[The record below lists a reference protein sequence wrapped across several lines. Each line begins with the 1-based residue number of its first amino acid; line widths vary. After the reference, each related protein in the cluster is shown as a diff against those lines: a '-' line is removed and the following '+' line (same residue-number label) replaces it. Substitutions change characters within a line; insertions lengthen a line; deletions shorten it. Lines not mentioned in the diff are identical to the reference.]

1 MIRKLRIKFII
12 ASMLS
17 LALVLLVILGGINF
31 MSYQKTVSDAD
42 TILSI
47 LAANKGMFPQ
57 RDIPADETSQGM
69 PPENAPTED
78 ILSPRHGF
86 SAETPYESRFFS
98 VLLDAAG
105 QVLVTDTGKIAAI
118 DRATAE
124 KYAVEVWKSGRDS
137 GFWEEYRFLLSP
149 EGDSVRV
156 IFLDCGRSLSN
167 FRTLLLASVGISL
180 AGLAAVLVLLMAFS
194 SRIIKPVAESYEKQ
208 KRFITDAG
216 HEIKTPLTIIGA
228 DADLVEL
235 ECGESEWLTDIKHQ
249 AKRLTG
255 LTNDLIYL
263 SRMDE
268 EQPQLQLIDFPLS
281 DVVEEIAQSFQGLAV
296 AQKKTLTM
304 CIPSMLSFTGDEKAV
319 RQLVSILLDNAMK
332 YSPEGGAVSVALEK
346 EGRAVKLTVT
356 NTTVHPMEKEKLS
369 QLFDRFYRADQSRN
383 SATGGY
389 GLGLSIARSIVTA
402 HKGKIRADSLN
413 ENSLTISVT
422 LPI

>member
-356 NTTVHPMEKEKLS
+356 NTTVHPIEKEKLS